1 MKKLIVLIILVM
13 VSVVDEQTAQ
23 DTITFDPQKQLNAA
37 QRLLSGN
44 YGKAV
49 TLGA

>member
-13 VSVVDEQTAQ
+13 VSVVDAQTAQ

-37 QRLLSGN
+37 RELTHYL
-44 YGKAV
+44 
-49 TLGA
+49 